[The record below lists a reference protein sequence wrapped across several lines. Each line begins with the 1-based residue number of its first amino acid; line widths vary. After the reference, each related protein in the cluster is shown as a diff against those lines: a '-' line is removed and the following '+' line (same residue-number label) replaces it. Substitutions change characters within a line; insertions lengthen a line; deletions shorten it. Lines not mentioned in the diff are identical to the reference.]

1 MRKDII
7 LLIVGLVIMGSGFYF
22 KSKSNEPLVNF
33 LTTTSSSTSTSTETV
48 LAIGVVELVDTISVA
63 AQSTGTV
70 KEVYVNFNTSV
81 KKGELL
87 AKMDAT
93 AANAQVNQARNHLV
107 AAQTNH
113 ETKRLRAQA
122 QKKSYNHGAISQAD
136 YQIIQNEPKIAQ
148 LAVDT
153 ALLNLKIAEKKL
165 IDLNIYAPENGIVL
179 NRNINAGETIDSSAH
194 APTLFVIA
202 KNLNKVRVRAQV
214 VEQDIPFVEI
224 GQEAVFTV
232 VDIPN
237 ELFEGRVQSVSSQG
251 TLISVLN
258 PETGL
263 IAGMKV
269 NIIIYIGK
277 KDNSLSVPNQ

>member
-7 LLIVGLVIMGSGFYF
+7 ILIVGLVIMVSGFYF